1 MSLEALGGVTVLVR
15 SLAYLATDGVMEP
28 VRNDATASRPQWEI
42 DRLLARLVGRAIRV
56 EAEWFSPVRWDGRS
70 LPGFVRVADLILPDN
85 SQPGPSP
92 VFFEGRLW
100 QFDRRIGVVFVTL
113 DALDIPVSTADGL
126 VQFRGTAAV
135 VLQGPATVRLSFPFR
150 VEPLPT
156 DPVNYWEDLRGF
168 RAQLQLPLRSDTD
181 LAPSVPRTSGPA

>member
-1 MSLEALGGVTVLVR
+1 M
-15 SLAYLATDGVMEP
+15 
-28 VRNDATASRPQWEI
+28 
-42 DRLLARLVGRAIRV
+42 
-56 EAEWFSPVRWDGRS
+56 
-70 LPGFVRVADLILPDN
+70 
-85 SQPGPSP
+85 
-92 VFFEGRLW
+92 VFF
-100 QFDRRIGVVFVTL
+100 TL

-168 RAQLQLPLRSDTD
+168 RAQLQLPLRTEDGD
-181 LAPSVPRTSGPA
+181 LAPAEPRP